1 MPVTQ
6 RLRRQ
11 PFLFLVPGLA
21 MIMAVFVAPFF
32 WTVALGFT
40 DFNLWS
46 DPTLGT
52 SFVGLRNFARLIQD
66 RDFYNSTAVTLSF
79 VLLAVIG
86 HVALGLLYANLI
98 RVPRIRFTKVISVS
112 MLIPWLT
119 PGLVVGYMW
128 RSVLNVDYGS
138 LNDLLQFIGIV
149 RIDWLRNYPLISIL
163 MANWSRGMAVAFI
176 LLSAGL
182 ESIPS
187 TVYDA
192 SKIDGASAWQTFLYI
207 KIPMIRY
214 SLLLTVLMSTFGTLL
229 AFDMVYGL
237 TGGGPLGRTEVFAI
251 YLYNEAFG
259 HMALGYAGAASTVIL
274 ILTVGLGL
282 FYIRLNRVIET

>member
-1 MPVTQ
+1 
-6 RLRRQ
+6 
-11 PFLFLVPGLA
+11 

-40 DFNLWS
+40 DFNLWG
-46 DPTLGT
+46 DPTRGT
-52 SFVGLRNFARLIQD
+52 SFVGLRNFARLMQD

-86 HVALGLLYANLI
+86 HVTLGLLYANLI

-138 LNDLLQFIGIV
+138 LNDLLQLIGLM

-192 SKIDGASAWQTFLYI
+192 SRIDGASAWQTFLYI

-274 ILTVGLGL
+274 LLAVGLGL

>member
-1 MPVTQ
+1 
-6 RLRRQ
+6 
-11 PFLFLVPGLA
+11 

-40 DFNLWS
+40 DFNLWG
-46 DPTLGT
+46 DPTRGT
-52 SFVGLRNFARLIQD
+52 SFVGLRNFARLMQD

-138 LNDLLQFIGIV
+138 LNDLLQLIGLA
-149 RIDWLRNYPLISIL
+149 RFDWLRNYPLISIL

-274 ILTVGLGL
+274 MLTVGLGL
-282 FYIRLNRVIET
+282 IYIRLNRVVEA

>member
-1 MPVTQ
+1 
-6 RLRRQ
+6 
-11 PFLFLVPGLA
+11 

-40 DFNLWS
+40 DFNLWG
-46 DPTLGT
+46 DPTRGVA
-52 SFVGLRNFARLIQD
+52 FVGLRNFARLMQD

-86 HVALGLLYANLI
+86 HVTLGLLYANLI

-138 LNDLLQFIGIV
+138 LNDLLQLVGLM

-274 ILTVGLGL
+274 MLTVGLGL
-282 FYIRLNRVIET
+282 IYIRLNRVVEN